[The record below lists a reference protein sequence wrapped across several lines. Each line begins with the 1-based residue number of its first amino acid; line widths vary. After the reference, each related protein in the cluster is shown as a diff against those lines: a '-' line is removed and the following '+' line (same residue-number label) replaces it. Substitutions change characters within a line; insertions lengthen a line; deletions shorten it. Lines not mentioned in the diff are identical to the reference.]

1 MSLYQRLARVFPRSF
16 SARLLAVACVGLQVP
31 LLGLL
36 GWMLWQGDFQH
47 GRLLPALAV
56 VLVATLAGGG
66 ATLLALHRLLAP
78 LRAAADALDAYYEQQ
93 RLPHLPDLG
102 QDEIGRVLRGINRS
116 LHGVDAG
123 LADLHR
129 SVLLDPLTEALNRRG
144 CEQALAESAREAQD
158 NSWPFVL
165 FVVDLDNL
173 KPINDRFGHQ
183 AGDQVLVRLVESAY
197 HWLGAQDWIG
207 RWGGDEFL
215 VGVHAEHHIATAKLR
230 QWLAALEQPR
240 RAEDPPVQAS
250 AGWAAYRPGEDLRGF
265 YARADAA
272 MYRAKYAGGRQLQG
286 EDGGVQRQTETER
299 T

>member
-1 MSLYQRLARVFPRSF
+1 MSLYQRLSRVFPRSF
-16 SARLLAVACVGLQVP
+16 SARLLAVAFAGIHVP

-36 GWMLWQGDFQH
+36 GWMLWQGDFQQ
-47 GRLLPALAV
+47 GRLLPVLIV
-56 VLVATLAGGG
+56 VLVATLAGAG

-78 LRAAADALDAYYEQQ
+78 LRAAADALDAYYEDQ

-116 LHGVDAG
+116 LHGVDAS
-123 LADLHR
+123 LVDLHR

-158 NSWPFVL
+158 KGWPLVL

-173 KPINDRFGHQ
+173 KPINDRLGHQ

-215 VGVHAEHHIATAKLR
+215 IGVHAEHGIATAKLR
-230 QWLAALEQPR
+230 QWLAALEQPLS
-240 RAEDPPVQAS
+240 AGQLPVHAS
-250 AGWAAYRPGEDLRGF
+250 AGWAVYRPGEDLRGF

-272 MYRAKYAGGRQLQG
+272 MYRAKYAGGQQLQG
-286 EDGGVQRQTETER
+286 EDSLAPRATETER